1 MALIQISLPLPL
13 NASLQAG
20 DIAYYVEVND
30 NLVGGFQVNQGTNPP
45 IEIGP
50 IVSVVATQVTVENE
64 STNEEPSAGDFIL
77 FSKNR
82 NVNEASIVG
91 YFAEIEF
98 KNNSK
103 DKAEMFSSACEI
115 EESSK

>member
-13 NASLQAG
+13 NVSLQAG

-30 NLVGGFQVNQGTNPP
+30 NLVGGFQVNQGTNTP

-50 IVSVVATQVTVENE
+50 IVAVVATQFTVENE

-103 DKAEMFSSACEI
+103 DLYSLSISICLSEVL
-115 EESSK
+115 

>member
-1 MALIQISLPLPL
+1 MALITITLPTPL
-13 NASLQAG
+13 NVSLQAG
-20 DIAYYVEVND
+20 DIAYYVEIND
-30 NLVGGFQVNQGTNPP
+30 NLVGGFQVNQGTNSP

-50 IVSVVATQVTVENE
+50 ITSVNGGVIVVENE
-64 STNEEPSAGDFIL
+64 STNEEPSSGDFIL
-77 FSKNR
+77 FGKNR

-103 DKAEMFSSACEI
+103 EKAEMFSSACEV
-115 EESSK
+115 EQSSK